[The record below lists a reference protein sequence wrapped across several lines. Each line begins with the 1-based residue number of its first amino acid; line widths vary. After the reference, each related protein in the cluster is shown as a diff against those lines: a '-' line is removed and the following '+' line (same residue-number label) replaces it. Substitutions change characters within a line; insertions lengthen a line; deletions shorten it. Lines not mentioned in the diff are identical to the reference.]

1 MEDER
6 DQVFA
11 RGRGQSRNAEFEVAH
26 GLGWDSKFDASPV
39 IAYIFVVNFEAR
51 IAPLLGDP
59 ASSDISTQI
68 GYIFGSSYNSAS
80 SRGNLRGQGSFSFL
94 LSLARSA

>member
-39 IAYIFVVNFEAR
+39 IAYICV
-51 IAPLLGDP
+51 
-59 ASSDISTQI
+59 
-68 GYIFGSSYNSAS
+68 
-80 SRGNLRGQGSFSFL
+80 
-94 LSLARSA
+94 